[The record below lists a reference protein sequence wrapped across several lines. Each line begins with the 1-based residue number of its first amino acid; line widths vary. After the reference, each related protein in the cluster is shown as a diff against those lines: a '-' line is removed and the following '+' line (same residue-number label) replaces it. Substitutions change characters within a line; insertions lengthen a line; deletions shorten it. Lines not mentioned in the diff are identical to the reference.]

1 MSNKAENTSRRAI
14 NKQKVLAAVKHTL
27 LLCAIVA
34 YVLVAY
40 SMTADRINTQ
50 TISKVVVNIDKS
62 GNRFIGPDDII
73 NMLSNKGMSIV
84 GQNMESVNINTIER
98 EVSKMPSVR
107 NAEVYRTID
116 GRLGIQVTQRRPILH
131 IYPTNDVDY
140 YIDNEGRVMPS
151 SKNYTAHVI
160 VVSGYINERYI
171 DHNGENIAKMAKQGK
186 SSGKLL
192 PDLYTLVNFL
202 NSDKIWAAQFEQIYI
217 NQQGDIELVPRIGNH
232 VVLLGDID
240 NLEKK
245 FRNLYAFYKQG
256 FDKYGWNKYRTL
268 NLKYENQIVCV
279 KR

>member
-1 MSNKAENTSRRAI
+1 MTNKAENTGWWAT
-14 NKQKVLAAVKHTL
+14 NKQKVLATAKHTL

-34 YVLVAY
+34 YLLVAY
-40 SMTADRINTQ
+40 SMTADRINAQ

-73 NMLSNKGMSIV
+73 NKLADKGMTLV
-84 GQNMESVNINTIER
+84 GQNIESVNLNTIER
-98 EVSKMPSVR
+98 EVRKMPSVR
-107 NAEVYRTID
+107 NAEVYRIID
-116 GRLGIQVTQRRPILH
+116 GRLGIQVIQRHPILH
-131 IYPTNDVDY
+131 IYPANDVDY

-171 DHNGENIAKMAKQGK
+171 DHNGENIAKMAKPGK

-192 PDLYTLVNFL
+192 PDLFTLVNYL

-232 VVLLGDID
+232 VVLIGDID
-240 NLEKK
+240 NLYKK
-245 FRNLYAFYKQG
+245 FRNLHAFYKQG
-256 FDKYGWNKYRTL
+256 FEKYGWNKYRIL